1 MRRIVMTGVLTS
13 CLAAFSGCNKSDTP
27 VAEAPATAPAPAPVV
42 PPQQVVT
49 EFLEAVRTGNDKTAE
64 SMLTQLARVKTK
76 EMELMVAPPG
86 SPTAQFEVGAVEVA
100 EQNQLAY
107 VESRWT
113 DVGAGGKPEVNEFV
127 WALRMDGGQW
137 RIGGVATQP
146 YPNMGFLQ
154 LDFENPEEMIKQTQL
169 AEQEYQR
176 LQKQG
181 TAAANGNVAAGP
193 QTPGTQVPG
202 TLPPNAISPDAA
214 AAINAA
220 AAAATQS
227 PTNTGVQTSFSQNG
241 AATGL
246 GANTNVQSAG
256 GLPASPAQNN
266 SQAGAQ
272 AVGGVNP
279 PGTPGSG
286 NVPFSAQQPTPGNV
300 VPR

>member
-1 MRRIVMTGVLTS
+1 MRRIFVTGVLTS
-13 CLAAFSGCNKSDTP
+13 CLAAFSGCSKSDTP
-27 VAEAPATAPAPAPVV
+27 VAEAPAAPAPAPVV

-64 SMLTQLARVKTK
+64 SMLTKLAREKTK
-76 EMELMVAPPG
+76 QMELMVAPPG

-146 YPNMGFLQ
+146 YPNMAFLQ
-154 LDFENPEEMIKQTQL
+154 LDFENPEDMIKQTQL
-169 AEQEYQR
+169 AEQEFQR
-176 LQKQG
+176 LQNQAG
-181 TAAANGNVAAGP
+181 ATANGNLAGGA
-193 QTPGTQVPG
+193 QTPGTQAPG
-202 TLPPNAISPDAA
+202 TFPPNAIAPNAA

-220 AAAATQS
+220 AAAAAQPT
-227 PTNTGVQTSFSQNG
+227 TNTGVQTSFNQNG
-241 AATGL
+241 AANGL
-246 GANTNVQSAG
+246 GAATNVQPAG

-266 SQAGAQ
+266 SQGGAQ
-272 AVGGVNP
+272 PVGGANP
-279 PGTPGSG
+279 PTSLGGSG
-286 NVPFSAQQPTPGNV
+286 VPFSAQQPTPGNA